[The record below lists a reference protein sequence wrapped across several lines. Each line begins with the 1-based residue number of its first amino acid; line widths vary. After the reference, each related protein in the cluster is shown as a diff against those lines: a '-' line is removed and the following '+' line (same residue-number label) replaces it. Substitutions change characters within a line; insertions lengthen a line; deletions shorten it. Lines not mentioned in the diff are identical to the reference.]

1 MTKKILGVSKVSSG
15 RKISLLKDIA
25 EKLKAG
31 VGDDVV
37 FYEEDGKICIEK
49 A

>member
-1 MTKKILGVSKVSSG
+1 MTKKILGTSKISTN
-15 RKISLLKDIA
+15 RKISLLKKVAD
-25 EKLKAG
+25 ELKAG

-37 FYEEDGKICIEK
+37 FYSENGKICIEK